1 MYSLSI
7 PFCFLSGFLLSF
19 SFGFYCPLSNSN
31 CKVRSKIFVWP
42 CPATLLMLRNHKWEP
57 ILSAQWMVYVRTNS
71 CPSWGTAA
79 PPVVAA
85 GGEDQLPTEPCFDA
99 LIILTSSF
107 QRGLHGPRSHSHCQQ
122 QSLFP
127 CPSLQAQTDTH
138 QGPSLV
144 SPIKITSN
152 PV

>member
-1 MYSLSI
+1 MQYNVYMCSLFIS
-7 PFCFLSGFLLSF
+7 FCFLSAFLLSF

-57 ILSAQWMVYVRTNS
+57 ILSAQWMVYVCTNS
-71 CPSWGTAA
+71 WPSWGTAA

-85 GGEDQLPTEPCFDA
+85 GGEDQLPTEPCFDV

-107 QRGLHGPRSHSHCQQ
+107 QRVLRGPRSHSHCQQ
-122 QSLFP
+122 QSLVP
-127 CPSLQAQTDTH
+127 LPLPPSPDRRLP
-138 QGPSLV
+138 GPL
-144 SPIKITSN
+144 
-152 PV
+152 PVLPH